1 MKIYK
6 TDNGRPPF
14 KNRFSVITQQPSR
27 LSNFSEIL
35 RWVAVFRRISEMEQI
50 PAFHSKSVVTAIGF
64 TAGDQ
69 YLLNARE

>member
-50 PAFHSKSVVTAIGF
+50 TRSTVKVS
-64 TAGDQ
+64 
-69 YLLNARE
+69 LLQSDLPLEINIY